1 MSAHNGDKARHHK
14 QRKRRI
20 AKRLKTNELRKDL
33 AAAKTPEKSA

>member
-20 AKRLKTNELRKDL
+20 ARRMKIRDLKKSLEEQK
-33 AAAKTPEKSA
+33 KTEQA